1 MRVKKKTH
9 PIPDMNSE
17 ALKEFRQAA
26 YELLVK
32 AKDATSLVNGRSDD
46 NEKCGM
52 FSINHPETWADAD
65 TLIEIDRHPQLGQ
78 VKVRQWK
85 NLHFDRAAGHP
96 INLILVERIKPMSSG
111 QPFPP

>member
-17 ALKEFRQAA
+17 ALKEFRQVA

-52 FSINHPETWADAD
+52 FS
-65 TLIEIDRHPQLGQ
+65 
-78 VKVRQWK
+78 
-85 NLHFDRAAGHP
+85 
-96 INLILVERIKPMSSG
+96 RIFIKSAI
-111 QPFPP
+111 

>member
-9 PIPDMNSE
+9 PIPKMNSE

-32 AKDATSLVNGRSDD
+32 AKDATSLVNGCSDD

-52 FSINHPETWADAD
+52 FSRIFIKSIIYSPM
-65 TLIEIDRHPQLGQ
+65 
-78 VKVRQWK
+78 VKC
-85 NLHFDRAAGHP
+85 L
-96 INLILVERIKPMSSG
+96 
-111 QPFPP
+111 